1 MPGSPGLECW
11 CGFDLGKRIDLSG
24 VAAVFLLPEGR
35 VAVKVHGF
43 MPEEGADRHEK
54 SDGGLVEME
63 LSGFYNQLEDMIR
76 FTPDIIPTMAR
87 YRNFG
92 SVRTKGV
99 ELEVKG
105 DVNKWLYL
113 YANGTYQDLR
123 DVRELTPGTEVA
135 NPTYGLRIPNIPYLL
150 GNFGAELHRENLFGG
165 EGQNTRLL
173 LDGSY
178 VHEYFYDFEV
188 SKYQER
194 KIPTYFTMDAALEH
208 SFMDNRLTLTLR
220 VKNLTDSHV
229 VSEFNRPLPGRYI
242 GFKIRYVFR

>member
-1 MPGSPGLECW
+1 MKALIDEGSCSWTLDPCGATFYFNMFSLSDDPYAPIYTASLTFDVNGFCFRDKYRLSNEQW
-11 CGFDLGKRIDLSG
+11 CMEIEPRTPMRAFLG
-24 VAAVFLLPEGR
+24 
-35 VAVKVHGF
+35 
-43 MPEEGADRHEK
+43 
-54 SDGGLVEME
+54 
-63 LSGFYNQLEDMIR
+63 
-76 FTPDIIPTMAR
+76 
-87 YRNFG
+87 G
-92 SVRTKGV
+92 SILNTI
-99 ELEVKG
+99 EVKG

-194 KIPTYFTMDAALEH
+194 KIPTSFTMDAALEH